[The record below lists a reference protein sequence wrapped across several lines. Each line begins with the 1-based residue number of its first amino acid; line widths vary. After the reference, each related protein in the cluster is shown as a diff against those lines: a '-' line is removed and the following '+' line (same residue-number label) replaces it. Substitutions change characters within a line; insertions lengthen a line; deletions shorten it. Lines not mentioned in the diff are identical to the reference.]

1 MRRRTILLALAL
13 CTLTAGTL
21 RAQNAMATA
30 SSDYLYLWSGSA
42 DSTQPD
48 FLAVIDARAGTKDY
62 GRLVSTLAVPGVH
75 NGPHHT
81 EHAMPADGRLF
92 ANGFGSG
99 QSFIFD
105 VRDAEHPKI
114 GAQFGDV
121 DGMMHPHS
129 FLRLP
134 NGNVLATF
142 QMQHDSLGAAPGGL
156 AELTNGGK
164 LVRAVSAN
172 RPAVDRSIRP
182 YSAAII
188 PKLDRIVTT
197 TTDMHGDGPA
207 KWVQLWRLSDLKLL
221 GTFELPQG
229 PRGDEADLTAEPRL
243 LADGKTVLVSTFD
256 CGLYLL
262 SGVAGTTLTGKLV
275 SSFPTMKGAYCAIP
289 VIAGHYYLVTVPALH
304 AVVSLDIS
312 DPSKPREVS
321 RLVLGPNDVP
331 HWISMEPNHKRVV
344 ITGYA
349 ELAHRVM
356 LASFDESTG
365 ELALDESFRD
375 PGAVDPGVRMDN
387 KTWPHGGTVP
397 ATPHGAVF
405 GYVAPGSGSRK

>member
-1 MRRRTILLALAL
+1 
-13 CTLTAGTL
+13 
-21 RAQNAMATA
+21 
-30 SSDYLYLWSGSA
+30 
-42 DSTQPD
+42 
-48 FLAVIDARAGTKDY
+48 
-62 GRLVSTLAVPGVH
+62 
-75 NGPHHT
+75 
-81 EHAMPADGRLF
+81 
-92 ANGFGSG
+92 
-99 QSFIFD
+99 
-105 VRDAEHPKI
+105 
-114 GAQFGDV
+114 
-121 DGMMHPHS
+121 
-129 FLRLP
+129 
-134 NGNVLATF
+134 
-142 QMQHDSLGAAPGGL
+142 
-156 AELTNGGK
+156 
-164 LVRAVSAN
+164 
-172 RPAVDRSIRP
+172 
-182 YSAAII
+182 
-188 PKLDRIVTT
+188 
-197 TTDMHGDGPA
+197 
-207 KWVQLWRLSDLKLL
+207 
-221 GTFELPQG
+221 
-229 PRGDEADLTAEPRL
+229 
-243 LADGKTVLVSTFD
+243 
-256 CGLYLL
+256 
-262 SGVAGTTLTGKLV
+262 
-275 SSFPTMKGAYCAIP
+275 MKGAYCAIP